1 MSSLLPPDALASL
14 DDSLSLPFAS
24 LEALKA
30 VKSVDVEGIIK
41 QLSVAAESNRNLRSL
56 VASVLPE
63 AAWQSREELDAL
75 LAEIPNISAAR
86 SRLLGLAME
95 LECGSIVH
103 RRAVRVEELNQLRQQ
118 AIIEL
123 ESQAELGKQPSVLPG
138 PEADHWIEW
147 ACGLKEPEDAASLQA
162 LRTGFAILDDFVA
175 NLEPGMWVAKT
186 GAGAPLS
193 NGAELGNPAQDVR
206 EQLRHRLL
214 ALARELESGN
224 ILHHRALRVNQLNRL
239 REEAISELRSRA
251 ESEAGSPTLPG
262 PEADQWIKWAC
273 GLREPEDAEALATLR
288 DSFAHLDDFV
298 ANLELDMWV
307 AGKSPLAEAPPQR
320 EKSVDKVSSQ
330 KQRRAKTGNSDD
342 PALSASPITVTL
354 KAATSPEQGG
364 ESRVPNVPDRLAQ
377 SMIESKTL
385 TPSHELASR
394 AKDEAQRPASPETGT
409 TPAISFEITTGVG
422 DARGKKWWM
431 VIAIAAFAVLT
442 AYGAIEW
449 SSHRNP
455 TLPAKVAENDLTH
468 SSANQGLDQSEM
480 SSDSGTH
487 AAGQPLLTR
496 SEFRPQDRGVV
507 RTVPTTLSA
516 SQAGTQGGGAMSQPA
531 IRASNDVAGVYKA
544 TASLGGAT
552 QTPGPVPSGL
562 QNTPPNNTTSVLKD
576 NSAAQ
581 STLAAQKPRISA
593 GGAQGLVIRPVA
605 PLYPAS
611 ARQAHIEGTV
621 VLQAVIGKDGNVQT
635 VRVVSGHPML
645 IQAAVNAAKQWH
657 FNPYYQDGEPVEAD
671 TQINVNFTLQAD

>member
-1 MSSLLPPDALASL
+1 
-14 DDSLSLPFAS
+14 
-24 LEALKA
+24 
-30 VKSVDVEGIIK
+30 
-41 QLSVAAESNRNLRSL
+41 
-56 VASVLPE
+56 
-63 AAWQSREELDAL
+63 
-75 LAEIPNISAAR
+75 
-86 SRLLGLAME
+86 
-95 LECGSIVH
+95 
-103 RRAVRVEELNQLRQQ
+103 
-118 AIIEL
+118 
-123 ESQAELGKQPSVLPG
+123 
-138 PEADHWIEW
+138 
-147 ACGLKEPEDAASLQA
+147 
-162 LRTGFAILDDFVA
+162 
-175 NLEPGMWVAKT
+175 
-186 GAGAPLS
+186 
-193 NGAELGNPAQDVR
+193 
-206 EQLRHRLL
+206 
-214 ALARELESGN
+214 
-224 ILHHRALRVNQLNRL
+224 
-239 REEAISELRSRA
+239 
-251 ESEAGSPTLPG
+251 
-262 PEADQWIKWAC
+262 
-273 GLREPEDAEALATLR
+273 
-288 DSFAHLDDFV
+288 
-298 ANLELDMWV
+298 
-307 AGKSPLAEAPPQR
+307 
-320 EKSVDKVSSQ
+320 
-330 KQRRAKTGNSDD
+330 
-342 PALSASPITVTL
+342 
-354 KAATSPEQGG
+354 
-364 ESRVPNVPDRLAQ
+364 
-377 SMIESKTL
+377 
-385 TPSHELASR
+385 
-394 AKDEAQRPASPETGT
+394 
-409 TPAISFEITTGVG
+409 
-422 DARGKKWWM
+422 M

-544 TASLGGAT
+544 TASPGGAT

-576 NSAAQ
+576 NSTVQ